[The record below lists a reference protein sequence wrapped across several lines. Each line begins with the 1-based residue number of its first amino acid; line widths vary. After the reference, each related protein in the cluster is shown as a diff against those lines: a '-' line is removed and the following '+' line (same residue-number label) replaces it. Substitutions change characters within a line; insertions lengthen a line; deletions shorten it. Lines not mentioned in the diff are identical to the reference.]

1 MDADSTLEG
10 TETILYLMSR
20 KAGANIRGL
29 ALDRKFKATRSFA
42 LAAGCVLGPS
52 FLALQKFPIPAP
64 LYLFGPAAG
73 GFLVDQGRE
82 LLSLAA
88 RADQGARGEEEIG
101 KILQQLPSGWRTE
114 YNRPVFGVGDVDVIV
129 YSPQGKAWVID
140 VKSHGGYIYA
150 SQVQLKRKLGKNS
163 VPLEK
168 DFITAAKKLAV
179 LVKDADNLQWVTP
192 VICFSSATV
201 QFKHPVNGVHVVQKS
216 ELLEFLLTY

>member
-1 MDADSTLEG
+1 MP
-10 TETILYLMSR
+10 R

-52 FLALQKFPIPAP
+52 FLSLQKVPIPVP
-64 LYLFGPAAG
+64 FYLVGLAAG
-73 GFLVDQGRE
+73 GLFVYQGRE
-82 LLSLAA
+82 LLALAA
-88 RADQGARGEEEIG
+88 RADQGAKGEEEIG
-101 KILQQLPSGWRTE
+101 KILKQLPSGWRTE
-114 YNRPVFGVGDVDVIV
+114 YNRPVSGVGDVDVIV
-129 YSPQGKAWVID
+129 HSPQGKTWVVD

-150 SQVQLKRKLGKNS
+150 SKGQLKRKLGKNS

-168 DFITAAKKLAV
+168 DFITAAKKQAV

-201 QFKHPVNGVHVVQKS
+201 QVKQPVNGVHVVQKS
-216 ELLEFLLTY
+216 ELLEFLMTH

>member
-1 MDADSTLEG
+1 
-10 TETILYLMSR
+10 MSR

-29 ALDRKFKATRSFA
+29 ALDRKFKATRFFA
-42 LAAGCVLGPS
+42 LAAGCILGPS
-52 FLALQKFPIPAP
+52 FLALQKVPIPPP
-64 LYLFGPAAG
+64 LYLVGLAAG
-73 GFLVDQGRE
+73 GLFVYQGRE
-82 LLSLAA
+82 LLGLAA

-129 YSPQGKAWVID
+129 HSPAGKSWTID

-150 SQVQLKRKLGKNS
+150 SQGQLKRKLGKNS

-168 DFITAAKKLAV
+168 DFLAAAKKQAV
-179 LVKDADNLQWVTP
+179 LVKDADRLEWVTP

-201 QFKHPVNGVHVVQKS
+201 QVKQPVNGVYVVQKS
-216 ELLEFLLTY
+216 ELLNFLMTS